1 MRIIRVAN
9 SMLITGMLGLIC
21 ACGSGD
27 QEERAEEATVQ
38 EHIHTPVVPTSEG
51 TVKSPRKETMANVGD
66 VHVHIDYSAPS
77 MRGRTIW
84 GGLVAFGDVWVTGAH
99 RATSIE
105 FSEDVKVEG
114 KQVPAG
120 KYALFTI
127 PGEEEWTVILNT
139 NWKQHLT
146 DEYSAS
152 EDVARFT
159 VTPQRLD
166 EPREQLSYELRPV
179 GEESADLLIS
189 WEEVQLSLTLEAV

>member
-1 MRIIRVAN
+1 MRIVRVAACI
-9 SMLITGMLGLIC
+9 LIAGMPALMG

-27 QEERAEEATVQ
+27 QEQQVEDATIP

-51 TVKSPRKETMANVGD
+51 AVKSPRKEAMAQLGD

-77 MRGRTIW
+77 VRGRTIW
-84 GGLVAFGDVWVTGAH
+84 GGLVAYGDVWVTGAH

-114 KQVPAG
+114 RQIPAG
-120 KYALFTI
+120 KYALFTV
-127 PGEEEWTVILNT
+127 PGEEEWTVILNR
-139 NWKQHLT
+139 NWQQHLT

-159 VTPQRLD
+159 VTPRRLD

-179 GEESADLLIS
+179 GEESAELLIS
-189 WEEVQLSLTLEAV
+189 WEKVRVSLAIEAA